1 MQGAVF
7 WDWTKDGLD
16 LSASALV
23 QLQTEPDLLAAA
35 LEAKGVSSET
45 PVVVRV
51 PGHWLHNSHA
61 CLGIAHA

>member
-1 MQGAVF
+1 VF

-16 LSASALV
+16 ASASAPV

-35 LEAKGVSSET
+35 LEAKGVNSDT

-51 PGHWLHNSHA
+51 AGHTGCATQHL
-61 CLGIAHA
+61 C